1 MSSRI
6 EQIDEEVRQLSE
18 RIWVLEEERSEL
30 ERAERHEELVQQ
42 KKQTRKSRSYEMNER
57 DFIELL
63 KSQAQN
69 KQIRQMA

>member
-18 RIWVLEEERSEL
+18 RIWILQQERSQF
-30 ERAERHEELVQQ
+30 ERVERHEELVQE
-42 KKQTRKSRSYEMNER
+42 KKQTRKSRSYEMDER
-57 DFIELL
+57 DFNELL

-69 KQIRQMA
+69 RQKRQMA

>member
-6 EQIDEEVRQLSE
+6 KQIDEEVRQLNE
-18 RIWVLEEERSEL
+18 RIWILEEERSEL